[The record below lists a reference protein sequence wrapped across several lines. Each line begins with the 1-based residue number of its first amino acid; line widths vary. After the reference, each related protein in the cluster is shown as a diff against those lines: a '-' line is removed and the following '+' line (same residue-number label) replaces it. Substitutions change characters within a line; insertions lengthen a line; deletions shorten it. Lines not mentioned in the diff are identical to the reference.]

1 MRFGDKL
8 IAGIWGNERSCAPS
22 DSDANRRSFRSRQV
36 RCAAWRYAFS
46 GFAVAAITAAAA
58 YGQAAKTTMTPA
70 EQQAFVKQY
79 CSGCHN
85 PQMDRVNALDFSHL
99 EKSDALAEEVISRV
113 KVGFMPPPAAPHPNA
128 AERKLF
134 EDSVAHTLDRY
145 AALHPYFGDPPLH
158 RLNRAEYANSVRE
171 LLGVNIDVDEM
182 LPSDTFDHSFDNMA
196 DVLTISPTL
205 MSAYIRAAGNISR
218 LAIGDRNAVAGS
230 ASYELQRVQSQLTHV
245 DGAPF
250 GTRGGISI
258 VHDFPANGQYT
269 FTVSY
274 FYSLDG
280 VLFGAMQGKTQ
291 NMEISVNGVRVAL
304 LPINP
309 TSTKFDIVRTPPID
323 VPAGPQR
330 ISAAFLKTYDGPVDD
345 AVEPGSF
352 SLLDLNQAPLA
363 GLTTLPHLQTL
374 TITGPAHAE
383 GVGETPSRRMIFS
396 CYPKTAAQ
404 EEPCARSIITRLA
417 TQAYRRPVTTQ
428 EMTSLMKF
436 YALGHQDGGFEA
448 GVGVAVQAML
458 SSPSFIFRFEDNR
471 ARFVNAEFKTGDT
484 DKNAAQS
491 EPPAAYPITDLELAS
506 RLSYFLWSTAPDAEL
521 LKLAEANQLHR
532 PAVLDAQVHRML
544 QDQRSIALSNN
555 FASQWLH
562 LQNLKSALPDGYL
575 YPQYNL
581 NLIDD
586 MREETILFFNSVV
599 HENRSVLTLLDGKY
613 TYVNGQLAQLY
624 GIPDVLGNRFRRVQL
639 TNPNR
644 FGLLGQASIL
654 TLTSSA
660 NRTSPTIRGKY
671 VMEVLLGN
679 PPPPPPAAFVL
690 ADNKAGANAQTVRE
704 RLEEH
709 RKNPFCAGCHA
720 FMDPIGF
727 ALENFDPIGEW
738 RGFDESTRIDNEGKL
753 FDGTPLDGPSSLR
766 EALMKYSDSFID
778 TFAENLFA
786 YGMGRVLVPQ
796 DMPVVRSI
804 VREADAHS
812 NTFSAFVLGIVN
824 SAPFRMRSAETAS
837 PELKRMLATKM
848 DLRGLSANRTPAHN

>member
-1 MRFGDKL
+1 MRF
-8 IAGIWGNERSCAPS
+8 WGNLIGGVWGSENSCAPLGS
-22 DSDANRRSFRSRQV
+22 EADRRSLRSKSAELR
-36 RCAAWRYAFS
+36 RAFFV
-46 GFAVAAITAAAA
+46 FAIAAIAGAAA
-58 YGQAAKTTMTPA
+58 YGQAPKTYMTTA
-70 EQQAFVKQY
+70 QQQAFVKQY

-99 EKSDALAEEVISRV
+99 EKSDDLAEEVISRV
-113 KVGFMPPPAAPHPNA
+113 KVGFMPPPTAPHPSA

-134 EDSVAHTLDRY
+134 EDSAAHTLDSY
-145 AALHPYFGDPPLH
+145 AALHPYYGDPPLH
-158 RLNRAEYANSVRE
+158 RLNRSEYANSVRE

-218 LAIGDRNAVAGS
+218 MAIGDRNAAPAS
-230 ASYELQRVQSQLTHV
+230 SSYELARVVSQVGHV

-250 GTRGGISI
+250 GTRGGISMI
-258 VHDFPANGQYT
+258 HDFPANGKYT

-280 VLFGAMQGKTQ
+280 VLFGAMQGNTQ
-291 NMEISVNGVRVAL
+291 KMEISVNGVPVAL
-304 LPINP
+304 LPLIP
-309 TSTKFDIVRTPPID
+309 TSTKYDIVRTPPID

-330 ISAAFLKTYDGPVDD
+330 ISAAFLKTFDGPVDD

-363 GLTTLPHLQTL
+363 GLTTMPHLETL
-374 TITGPAHAE
+374 TITGPNHPE
-383 GVGETPSRRMIFS
+383 GVGETPSRRQIFS
-396 CYPKTAAQ
+396 CYPKAAAQ

-417 TQAYRRPVTTQ
+417 TQAYRRPVTAQ
-428 EMTSLMKF
+428 EMASLMKF

-448 GVGVAVQAML
+448 GVGVAVQAIL
-458 SSPSFIFRFEDNR
+458 SSPSFIFRFERNR
-471 ARFVNAEFKTGDT
+471 AQFVNAEFKTGAPDS
-484 DKNAAQS
+484 KSAQS
-491 EPPAAYPITDLELAS
+491 AKPVAYPVTDLELAS
-506 RLSYFLWSTAPDAEL
+506 RLSYFLWSAAPDAEL
-521 LKLAEANQLHR
+521 LKLAEANELHR

-544 QDQRSIALSNN
+544 GDPRSIALSNN

-575 YPQYNL
+575 YPQYNQ

-586 MREETILFFNSVV
+586 MREETVLFFNSIVR
-599 HENRSVLTLLDGKY
+599 ENRSVLTLLDGNY
-613 TYVNGQLAQLY
+613 TYVNGQLARLY
-624 GIPDVLGNRFRRVQL
+624 GIPDVLGDRFRRVQL
-639 TNPNR
+639 TDQNR

-690 ADNKAGANAQTVRE
+690 ADNKAGASAQTVRE

-738 RGFDESTRIDNEGKL
+738 RGFDESSRIDNEGKL

-766 EALMKYSDSFID
+766 LALMKYSDSFID
-778 TFAENLFA
+778 TFAENFFA

-804 VREADAHS
+804 IREAAAHN

-824 SAPFRMRSAETAS
+824 SAPFRMRSAQTAS
-837 PELKRMLATKM
+837 PELKRLLATKM
-848 DLRGLSANRTPAHN
+848 DLRGPSADTTPTHN